1 MLPSDRKAPVVA
13 KATVDADL
21 LEPLQI
27 VTERR
32 LEAVRVHVHSL
43 ARLVVLLPVEEPGR
57 EAVVLRLLDDL
68 NDLLNLLRG
77 ELSGALAQIDLGALA
92 HHVGEPAANTWDGR
106 ERVDD
111 VALAID
117 VRVLNTQDVRELSGG
132 NERLKWVKFGLLV
145 A

>member
-13 KATVDADL
+13 KTTVDANL

-43 ARLVVLLPVEEPGR
+43 ASLVVLLPVEEPGR

-68 NDLLNLLRG
+68 DDLLNLLRG
-77 ELSGALAQIDLGALA
+77 ELAGAAGQIDLGALA
-92 HHVGEPAANTWDGR
+92 HHVGEPAANTWDGC
-106 ERVDD
+106 ERVHD

-117 VRVLNTQDVRELSGG
+117 VRVLNTQNMRELSGG
-132 NERLKWVKFGLLV
+132 NERLQCVQFGLV
-145 A
+145 P